1 MKKLIP
7 TLFLAFLFLVSCRNG
22 EDKKATTT
30 TANTAEIEQIEQE
43 SEVLENT
50 AKEIEQ
56 KEAALEKALKELE

>member
-7 TLFLAFLFLVSCRNG
+7 TLFLALLFLVACRNG

-30 TANTAEIEQIEQE
+30 TENTAEIEQIEQE
-43 SEVLENT
+43 SEILENT
-50 AKEIEQ
+50 TKEIEQ